1 MAPLL
6 AAHRLEIANLC
17 TRYGVQRADVFGSA
31 ASGSFTTTS
40 DVDFLV
46 EFQDAPMAGLTLLDR
61 YLGLK
66 DSLEALLHHSVDIVM
81 PGGITNPYFREA
93 VNEHRERVYGA

>member
-6 AAHRLEIANLC
+6 TTHRPEIADLC
-17 TRYGVQRADVFGSA
+17 RRYGVQRADVFGSA
-31 ASGSFTTTS
+31 ASGTFTTAS

-46 EFQDAPMAGLTLLDR
+46 EFADAPMPGLTLLDR

-66 DSLEALLHHSVDIVM
+66 DSLETLLHHPVDIVM

-93 VNEHRERVYGA
+93 VNENRERVYGA